1 MRWRTRWS
9 LPGSTRTSSP
19 TARAARPS
27 SKTATGTIDR
37 SAAPVLTVAQAR
49 ERILERIA
57 PLAAEDVPLAQAR
70 GRVLAE
76 EVRAERDVPPF
87 TNSAMD
93 GYAVRAVDVR
103 TASPSQPVHL
113 SLLGEVRAGAAPPA
127 AVQPNTTLRIMTGA
141 MLPEGSDAVVR
152 VEDAAERDGAVE
164 VRIPVESGTSLRAA
178 GSDLRRG
185 DLVAA
190 AGRVITPGLIGVLAS
205 AGRTSVRCVGRP
217 QVLVLTTGDELREP
231 GESLGPGQITNTN
244 RYTLL
249 AAIEDAGGVVID
261 AGVARDERQDL
272 LDRLRNVH
280 QAQLVVSTGGVSMG
294 AYDLVR
300 GLLEEKEAVDFWQ
313 VALRP
318 GKPLLFAAVSGVPLI
333 GLPGNPVSTLVGFEL
348 FVRPAL
354 LKMQGR
360 TDLERPRLTA
370 ITEDPLVNPPHLEQ
384 YFRGIARRDGGRV
397 AVKLTGDQG
406 SHVLRSMADANCL
419 IVVPQGTREV
429 AVGSAVEI
437 IPLAP
442 ID

>member
-1 MRWRTRWS
+1 MSHPSRTPPW
-9 LPGSTRTSSP
+9 
-19 TARAARPS
+19 
-27 SKTATGTIDR
+27 TATPFGR
-37 SAAPVLTVAQAR
+37 STSGRHRRRNPCTSACWAKC
-49 ERILERIA
+49 
-57 PLAAEDVPLAQAR
+57 VPA
-70 GRVLAE
+70 
-76 EVRAERDVPPF
+76 
-87 TNSAMD
+87 
-93 GYAVRAVDVR
+93 
-103 TASPSQPVHL
+103 
-113 SLLGEVRAGAAPPA
+113 
-127 AVQPNTTLRIMTGA
+127 LRLMTGA

-205 AGRTSVRCVGRP
+205 AGQTSVRCVGRP
-217 QVLVLTTGDELREP
+217 RVLVLTTGDELREP

-370 ITEDPLVNPPHLEQ
+370 ITEHPLVNPPHLEQ

-397 AVKLTGDQG
+397 AVRLTGDQG

-419 IVVPQGTREV
+419 IVVPQGTSSV
-429 AVGSAVEI
+429 PVGSVVEI

-442 ID
+442 IE